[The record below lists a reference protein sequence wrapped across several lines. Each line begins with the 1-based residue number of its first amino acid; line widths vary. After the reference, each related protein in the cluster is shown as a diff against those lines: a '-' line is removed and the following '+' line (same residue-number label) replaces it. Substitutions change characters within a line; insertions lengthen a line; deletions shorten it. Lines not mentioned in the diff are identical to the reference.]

1 MVLITC
7 ASPKCDWQSDERER
21 RERKQIVAFR
31 QESRVLKHWKSCNFS
46 SCFVPSFPSQA
57 RPHQLLH
64 CESLKQ
70 LSLIS
75 SFLLKTFCAA
85 RVKKVAEGLIER
97 NNLAYRLIIIK
108 FCGLSSL
115 RCEDVLAAGGRKNC
129 SSVAS
134 MPTWSRIR
142 NAEHDTDLPKE
153 AEKIEMK

>member
-31 QESRVLKHWKSCNFS
+31 QESRVLKHWKSCNSS
-46 SCFVPSFPSQA
+46 SCFIPSFLSQA

-85 RVKKVAEGLIER
+85 RVKKVASLIER
-97 NNLAYRLIIIK
+97 NHLAYRLIIIK
-108 FCGLSSL
+108 FCGLSL
-115 RCEDVLAAGGRKNC
+115 LHCQDVLVAGGRKSS

-142 NAEHDTDLPKE
+142 NVEHDSDLPKE